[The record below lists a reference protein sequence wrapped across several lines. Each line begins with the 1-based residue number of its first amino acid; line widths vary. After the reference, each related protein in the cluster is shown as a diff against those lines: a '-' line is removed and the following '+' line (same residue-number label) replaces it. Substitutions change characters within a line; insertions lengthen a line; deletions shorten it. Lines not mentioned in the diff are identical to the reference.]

1 MKQIRSLVLF
11 VCLSAVLVTCG
22 CGIVK
27 SGGQS
32 QDIEYTVVADD
43 EIPDELAEII
53 QDKCQNPFKLTYATK
68 EYLYLVAGYG
78 AQLSGG
84 YSICVN
90 SLYKQDETIHFDTDL
105 IGPENGESVA
115 EGESYPYIVVK
126 IKYVDAEVVFGE

>member
-1 MKQIRSLVLF
+1 MKQIRSLVLWL
-11 VCLSAVLVTCG
+11 CLFAVFSTCG

-27 SGGQS
+27 SGAQS

-90 SLYKQDETIHFDTDL
+90 SLYQLDGMIHFDTDL
-105 IGPENGESVA
+105 IGPENGEDVA

-126 IKYVDAEVVFGE
+126 MKYMDAEVVFGE